1 LILCNPAPI
10 FENHF
15 TIVALKHKP
24 QEITKSINWLLRL
37 SADMSLN
44 YAVFYNG
51 PACGASAPDHL
62 HFQAIP
68 ADALPF
74 LRELRELP
82 PFKEISS
89 VRYSMKKDVDRSV
102 VILESKNANEL
113 TEQFLHLLK
122 TTQKILATNDE
133 PLVNVI
139 CAYTENYWRLIIFLR
154 QKHRPDSYFAE
165 GENRIF
171 ISPGAID
178 MAGVIITPRLHDY
191 NRLDCNTI
199 RNIYQEVSLP
209 ENILN
214 IIMKE
219 L

>member
-1 LILCNPAPI
+1 
-10 FENHF
+10 
-15 TIVALKHKP
+15 LKHKP

-37 SADMSLN
+37 GADMSPAF
-44 YAVFYNG
+44 AVFYNG

-74 LRELRELP
+74 LSELRELP
-82 PFKEISS
+82 PLKEKSS
-89 VRYSMKKDVDRSV
+89 VRYSIGKIFDRSV
-102 VILESKNANEL
+102 IILESKNVNEL
-113 TEQFLHLLK
+113 TEQFLRLLK

-139 CAYTENYWRLIIFLR
+139 CVYTENHWRLVIFLR
-154 QKHRPDSYFAE
+154 QKHRPDAYFAE
-165 GENRIF
+165 GENGIF

-178 MAGVIITPRLHDY
+178 MAGVIITPRLNDY

-199 RNIYQEVSLP
+199 RDIYQEVSLP
-209 ENILN
+209 EDMLK